1 MPRPLSAAVV
11 RKRLRELGDPES
23 AVFLQRFF
31 KTGAGQYGEGDRFLG
46 IRVPDIRRI
55 ARESRGIPLDQI
67 ETLLHD
73 PWHEVRLLGVVLL
86 GDAYK
91 RGSLEER
98 NAIFRIYLANAKRI
112 NNWDLVDLSAPNV
125 VGAHLLTRS
134 RTRLDRLARSKNLWE
149 RRIAIVSTAAFIREK
164 QLGDTL
170 RIARILMNDRHDL
183 IHKAV
188 GWMLREVGKR
198 DRATLEAFLDEHA
211 HEMPRTML
219 RYAIEKFSA
228 ADRRRFMDVPSS
240 RPGVRARH

>member
-211 HEMPRTML
+211 N
-219 RYAIEKFSA
+219 
-228 ADRRRFMDVPSS
+228 
-240 RPGVRARH
+240 